1 MKEVKTYYECKMC
14 ENFFDCLGDLQR
26 HLLLNHILKIDCKK
40 KLFNNFFYNSII

>member
-26 HLLLNHILKIDCKK
+26 HLLLNHLLKIDCKK
-40 KLFNNFFYNSII
+40 KLFINFFNN

>member
-26 HLLLNHILKIDCKK
+26 HLLLNHLLKIDCKK
-40 KLFNNFFYNSII
+40 KLFNNFFNN